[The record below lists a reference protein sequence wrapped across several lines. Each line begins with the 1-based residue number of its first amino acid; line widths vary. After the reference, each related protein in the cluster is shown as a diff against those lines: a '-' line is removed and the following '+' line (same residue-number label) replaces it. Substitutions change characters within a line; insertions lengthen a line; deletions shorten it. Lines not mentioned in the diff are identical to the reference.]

1 MKSKRIFNQI
11 LKPYKSIVKDITG
24 NYTDIRVVIGKN
36 FCCFCRDVEDL
47 EIEIPI
53 VEDAMGSQAFQKKMR
68 ERLVE
73 YGIEGD
79 YSNEIL
85 SFLHELGHIYTYN
98 KFNDFIYIK
107 ATNLIIKLQT
117 IFCNSKRITNWCYRK
132 YFNLGLERN
141 ADKWAMLYIKN
152 HESQVRE
159 WEQRIA
165 KNYVKLIPKML
176 DNETLQAIG
185 YVN

>member
-1 MKSKRIFNQI
+1 MKNKRIFNQI

-24 NYTDIRVVIGKN
+24 NYTDIRIVIGSN
-36 FCCFCRDVEDL
+36 FCCFCRDIEDL

-53 VEDAMGSQAFQKKMR
+53 VEDTLGSQAFQRKMR

-85 SFLHELGHIYTYN
+85 SFLHEIGHIYTYN
-98 KFNDFIYIK
+98 KFNDFVYIK
-107 ATNLIIKLQT
+107 ATKLIKIFQSV
-117 IFCNSKRITNWCYRK
+117 FCNSLTITNWCYHK
-132 YFNLGLERN
+132 YFNLALEKN
-141 ADKWAMLYIKN
+141 ADKWAMKYIKS

-159 WEQRIA
+159 WEQKIA
-165 KNYVKLIPKML
+165 KNYLYIIPKMV
-176 DNETLQAIG
+176 DTETLQAIG